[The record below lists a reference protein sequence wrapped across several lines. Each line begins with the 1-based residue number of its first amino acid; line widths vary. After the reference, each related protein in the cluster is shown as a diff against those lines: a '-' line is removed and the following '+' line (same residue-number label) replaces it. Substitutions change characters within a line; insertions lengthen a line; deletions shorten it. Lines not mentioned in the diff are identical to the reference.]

1 MTSSVRTLSR
11 KEDSAAKAR
20 EDCINDISS
29 QVSNTSSR
37 NDIGATG
44 ATENRVKTAMEDES
58 PNPRDF
64 AQGNR

>member
-11 KEDSAAKAR
+11 KEDSAAKAM
-20 EDCINDISS
+20 EDCINDTSS

-44 ATENRVKTAMEDES
+44 TTENRVKTATEDES